1 MSRKLTT
8 VAALA
13 TAAATLAGVA
23 SAGPV
28 AVKRQRVMIQ
38 VTAASAFTLTPLTT
52 GAIRADGGAADFCC
66 WGQRSVVRD
75 GQAIDIDNPQMT
87 LRGKHGTIV
96 AQDINNYIDLP
107 DGWAVFTGTWNV
119 VHATGVYAG
128 LAGGGRLAGVALA
141 NGLTKAQFEGFLTP
155 KQ

>member
-1 MSRKLTT
+1 
-8 VAALA
+8 
-13 TAAATLAGVA
+13 
-23 SAGPV
+23 
-28 AVKRQRVMIQ
+28 
-38 VTAASAFTLTPLTT
+38 
-52 GAIRADGGAADFCC
+52 
-66 WGQRSVVRD
+66 VRD